1 MRQPMEKRKMVKFL
15 KAFFATKDTK
25 TMIEE
30 YLADSISLE
39 DLERRQR
46 MIERNQAPWQI
57 QASQNLRGWL

>member
-1 MRQPMEKRKMVKFL
+1 MVKFL

-25 TMIEE
+25 TIIEE

-46 MIERNQAPWQI
+46 MIQRNEAPWQI
-57 QASQNLRGWL
+57 QSTQNSRGWL